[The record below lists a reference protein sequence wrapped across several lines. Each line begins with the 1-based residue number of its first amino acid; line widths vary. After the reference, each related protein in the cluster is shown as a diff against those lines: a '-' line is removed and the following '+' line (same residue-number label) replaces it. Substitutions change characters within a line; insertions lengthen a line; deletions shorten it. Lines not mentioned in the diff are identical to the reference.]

1 MTILLVRVSGSF
13 LDDLPFARPQIDV
26 CKGIASVFLF
36 LADVSG

>member
-1 MTILLVRVSGSF
+1 VSGSF
-13 LDDLPFARPQIDV
+13 LADLQFARPQIDV